1 MSEMPNFDGERM
13 VVSDEKAKEIEAKL
27 DAISS
32 DEPYIAPEPEAT
44 VETPEVVVETTPT
57 PVEAAVEE
65 TSEVAEAPE
74 STPEPTDETK
84 PDAPTLPDNV
94 RRSLIATGWDEEEID
109 NNLSVLKDE
118 FLPIAERVHQKRMD
132 ESREWAARGRMV
144 REVEPTKEAAEE
156 VAETLAP
163 MDVEELKAEYG
174 HDPDMSAL
182 IDKMSGKMNASIEAI
197 NQILPIIAE
206 QRAHQNEAT
215 DAAVQAQVNGFF
227 ETGGLVSYE
236 GLYGKGNM
244 QDLEQGFYDSRMLVL
259 QQADALQVGAA
270 EQGRTVSMAE
280 ALGMAHDIVSGD
292 FQMEALRADM
302 KSKMQKRAA
311 SITLKP
317 DSSGGGPAETP
328 TGERAQPQK
337 TRAQME
343 IDAGLALR
351 KLFG

>member
-1 MSEMPNFDGERM
+1 M

-144 REVEPTKEAAEE
+144 REVEPTKEATAE

-182 IDKMSGKMNASIEAI
+182 IDKMSGKMNASIAAI
-197 NQILPIIAE
+197 NQILPVISE
-206 QRAHQNEAT
+206 QRAHQQEAT
-215 DAAVQAQVNGFF
+215 DAAVKDQVNGFF
-227 ETGGLVSYE
+227 ASEGIASYD

-244 QDLEQGFYDSRMLVL
+244 QDLEKGFFDSRMAVL

-292 FQMEALRADM
+292 FQMEALRAEM
-302 KSKMQKRAA
+302 KAKMQQRAA
-311 SITLKP
+311 SVTLKP
-317 DSSGGGPAETP
+317 DSSGGTTEPLA
-328 TGERAQPQK
+328 GEERPEK
-337 TRAQME
+337 TRAQMIVDSE
-343 IDAGLALR
+343 VALK
-351 KLFG
+351 KLFGK